1 MEVYGLSIGPHN
13 VSTAFTSICSGLAG
27 TKVCTKRKE
36 HIMEHCC
43 LIQHCLMLDIPRPF
57 WGPSYSVSTEVF
69 WCCVAL
75 RELHPKTAGWY
86 GFASTWGTPSNPIY
100 VVYRLVLCWECVSL
114 GYTCLDKHIQT
125 HIHSVWTEDP
135 VMCSRG
141 NILNSKLEGPT
152 CSWVFFLAIGNWES
166 LWVWESNMSKG
177 VQQKLI
183 PACWVSCLSICS
195 YCEVW
200 VAFIILY

>member
-141 NILNSKLEGPT
+141 NILNSKLKGPT
-152 CSWVFFLAIGNWES
+152 CGWVFFWRLAIERVYGS
-166 LWVWESNMSKG
+166 GKATCQRESNKNWYRR
-177 VQQKLI
+177 
-183 PACWVSCLSICS
+183 A
-195 YCEVW
+195 EW
-200 VAFIILY
+200 VAFLYVLIVRCELLL